1 MIRMSAGTVR
11 ALLLGV
17 GMLLT
22 PLEASAQGLHGSV
35 DMGMPGGSMS
45 HSFPSPPPM
54 IRPPM
59 QPVAPAPVA
68 PPRGFP
74 VPNQRPFRGPSH
86 DRFPFRGPAI
96 YSPSVVYYGVPYA
109 VPGPY
114 DYGSVP
120 PYDPTASYDPSSVYG
135 APSRDVSTLAPDAS
149 SSPGVIQYPTGRYEL
164 RGDGVVAPYQWV
176 WIPNPPPAPPTAPP
190 QSPAMSPP
198 PAPSAPPATGP
209 PARHVT
215 VYRWVDGE
223 GVVHFTDSI
232 DGVPQE
238 YRSQAKP
245 F

>member
-1 MIRMSAGTVR
+1 MIRMSTGTVR

-17 GMLLT
+17 GMLLA
-22 PLEASAQGLHGSV
+22 PPEASAQGVHGSV
-35 DMGMPGGSMS
+35 DMGMPGGSVS

-74 VPNQRPFRGPSH
+74 LPNQGPFRRPSH
-86 DRFPFRGPAI
+86 DRFPFRG
-96 YSPSVVYYGVPYA
+96 PSVVYYGVPYA
-109 VPGPY
+109 VPYAVPGPH
-114 DYGSVP
+114 DYGSAP
-120 PYDPTASYDPSSVYG
+120 YYDPTASYDPDSVYG
-135 APSRDVSTLAPDAS
+135 APSGDVSTLAPDAS

-176 WIPNPPPAPPTAPP
+176 WIPNPPPAPPP

-198 PAPSAPPATGP
+198 PAPLAPPAAGP
-209 PARHVT
+209 PARQVT

-223 GVVHFTDSI
+223 GVVHFTDTL
-232 DGVPQE
+232 DTVPPQ

-245 F
+245 VS